1 MLLLERRSGTD
12 GATDLLAS
20 CALSGRNFRFWQPF
34 TYQFLHD
41 PGSVMHLAGNMLFLW
56 IFGSAVEGRIRSVGF
71 LALYLAG
78 GAVAGLVQ
86 LALVR
91 NSSIIGASGSVSAVT
106 GAFIVFFPRARV
118 TVFLLMA
125 LVPMP
130 AMLLV
135 GIYLV
140 LDFLGALGLRGG
152 GVAYLAHLGGLA
164 FGFALAAA
172 LLGLKIVKRTDLDL
186 LYLIRQWHRRTAG
199 RRALRNG
206 YDRGRGRDGQPMPPT
221 RVAADTPP
229 ESARSDAAKGD
240 ARNDAR
246 GDARTPT
253 VANSRLADRLIEDA
267 TKAYASGEF
276 ERAADA
282 YQRALAA
289 APLARDADQTLL
301 MLAVIYGRK
310 LKQPKKAGEF
320 LRRIGP
326 GLPQHLLE
334 LKETL
339 RIEVKP

>member
-12 GATDLLAS
+12 GVTDLLAS
-20 CALSGRNFRFWQPF
+20 CALSGRSFRFWQPL

-41 PGSVMHLAGNMLFLW
+41 PGSVFHLAGNMLFLW
-56 IFGSAVEGRIRSVGF
+56 IFGSAVEGRIRSIGF
-71 LALYLAG
+71 VALYLAG

-118 TVFLLMA
+118 TVFLLLA

-164 FGFALAAA
+164 FGFGLAAA
-172 LLGLKIVKRTDLDL
+172 LLGMKIVKRTDLDL
-186 LYLIRQWHRRTAG
+186 LFLIRQWRRRSAG

-206 YDRGRGRDGQPMPPT
+206 YDRGRGRDGQPVPPT
-221 RVAADTPP
+221 RVSAAPP
-229 ESARSDAAKGD
+229 PPPVPNAAGREAAKD
-240 ARNDAR
+240 DEKAA
-246 GDARTPT
+246 P
-253 VANSRLADRLIEDA
+253 VANTRLADRLIEDA
-267 TKAYASGEF
+267 TKAYANGEF

-282 YQRALAA
+282 YQRALVA
-289 APLARDADQTLL
+289 APLARDADQTRL

-310 LKQPKKAGEF
+310 LKQPKQAGEF
-320 LRRIGP
+320 LRSIGP
-326 GLPQHLLE
+326 GLPAHLHE

-339 RIEVKP
+339 RAEVRP